1 MSGWIETY
9 RGSVSPWECDMT
21 EHFTVAYYYD
31 RFADATLALMEA
43 LGVGLSYIQ
52 SERMACATVA
62 CNTRY
67 LRELRAGDALHI
79 ESALLSVAGK
89 RLEAGHRVYDSATGD
104 LCTEMRQTLIHMHMD
119 KRQAC
124 EPSPEQSAALAT
136 RCASWD
142 GTDWEDQPVPT
153 GGAGMIDSL
162 RDTTKPWEIDVLGHV
177 GFQFYVHRY
186 SSAGM
191 QLFAAM
197 GMTPQWLRD
206 NRRGFSTFD
215 YRLRFLRELNA
226 GDLVRMKTGLLHLG
240 GSSIRI
246 LHQLYNV
253 RTGDLSAELVQSG
266 VLLDLDARR
275 PTRVPD
281 AIRALAEPMLV
292 PTDG

>member
-9 RGSVSPWECDMT
+9 RGSVAPWECDMT
-21 EHFTVAYYYD
+21 EHFTVAYYFD
-31 RFADATLALMEA
+31 RFADATLALLED
-43 LGVGLSYIQ
+43 LGIGLTYMQ
-52 SERMACATVA
+52 GERMGSATVA

-79 ESALLSVAGK
+79 ESALLSVDGK
-89 RLEAGHRVYDSATGD
+89 RLEAGHRVYDSATGE
-104 LCTEMRQTLIHMHMD
+104 LCTEMRQTLIHMHLD
-119 KRQAC
+119 RRQAMAV
-124 EPSPEQSAALAT
+124 PVDRVAALTA
-136 RCASWD
+136 RCGAWD
-142 GTDWEDQPVPT
+142 GATWDDKPVPET
-153 GGAGMIDSL
+153 SEGFVDSL

-186 SSAGM
+186 SSAGL

-197 GMTPQWLRD
+197 GLTPGWMRD

-240 GSSIRI
+240 GSSIRV
-246 LHQLYNV
+246 LHRLFNI
-253 RTGDLSAELVQSG
+253 RTGELSAELDQSG

-281 AIRALAEPMLV
+281 EIRRRAEGLLV
-292 PTDG
+292 APTR

>member
-31 RFADATLALMEA
+31 RFADATLALMED

-142 GTDWEDQPVPT
+142 GTDWEDQPVPA

-246 LHQLYNV
+246 LHRLYNV